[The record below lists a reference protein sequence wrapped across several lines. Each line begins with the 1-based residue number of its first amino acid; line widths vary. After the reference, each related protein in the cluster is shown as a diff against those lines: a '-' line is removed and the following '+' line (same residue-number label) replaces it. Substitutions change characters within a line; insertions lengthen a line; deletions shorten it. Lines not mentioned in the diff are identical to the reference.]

1 MGLAVETGRQA
12 ILFTMVTATMVEGH
26 EKLEECTG
34 GVHGPILLWCIREGF
49 LEEKMSMWGPE
60 GGTENDVGTS

>member
-1 MGLAVETGRQA
+1 
-12 ILFTMVTATMVEGH
+12 MVTATMVEGH

-60 GGTENDVGTS
+60 GGTEKSDVGTS